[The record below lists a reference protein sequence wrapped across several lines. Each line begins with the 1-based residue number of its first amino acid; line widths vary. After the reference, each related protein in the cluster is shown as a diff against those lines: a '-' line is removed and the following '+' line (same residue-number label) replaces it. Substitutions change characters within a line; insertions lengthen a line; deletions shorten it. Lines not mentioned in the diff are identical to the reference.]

1 MNLCFKIK
9 NKITKYRFLSI
20 LLSTLLL
27 TSCVETVIVGSFGTG
42 IIALREKT
50 IEDTAS
56 DTLIASNLVKEFVIN
71 KLKTPFNNIELM
83 VNEGRVLLMG
93 VVTDPDKAQLA
104 LDLTWKKSGVQEV
117 IDEIELDKDDK
128 FKIKNILGSIND
140 YGITT
145 ISKAKILANPNTKF
159 FNYKIT
165 AVRGNVYLI
174 GVAKDQQEINKATS
188 LISKIYG
195 VKKVVNHIILIDD
208 RRRQS

>member
-20 LLSTLLL
+20 LLSMLLL

-165 AVRGNVYLI
+165 TVRGNVYLI

>member
-165 AVRGNVYLI
+165 TVRGNVYLI